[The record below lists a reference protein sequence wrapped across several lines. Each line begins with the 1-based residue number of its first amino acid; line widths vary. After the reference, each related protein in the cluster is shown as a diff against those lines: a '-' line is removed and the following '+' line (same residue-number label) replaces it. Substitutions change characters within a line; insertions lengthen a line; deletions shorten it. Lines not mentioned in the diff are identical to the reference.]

1 MPHDLRIDD
10 LTMWLKKLFGKK
22 DAPAPAKTVDPMAER
37 VAQALATL
45 LEAHGIQCG
54 RHDEWVTPNWEL
66 PALRGQWHP
75 RENLGRLDIQ
85 VLVKPGLTI
94 EESFA
99 GVGPLD
105 EGFKSALE
113 NFSVNSLHVLL
124 SALWNHD
131 DRSQVNIEHWSVA
144 GLPFTA
150 VVGNLGMRGS
160 STVGAPAPPAGLFNT
175 LHQAICDES
184 LTPELHWFRF
194 FFANHGGEHMF
205 ESLRDNEPW
214 SPGIDAL
221 KSLAWAPTDG
231 FYSARLLLILKPAA
245 PPAP

>member
-45 LEAHGIQCG
+45 LGAHGIQCG

-66 PALRGQWHP
+66 PALRGRWHP

-113 NFSVNSLHVLL
+113 NFSANSLHVLL

-131 DRSQVNIEHWSVA
+131 DRTHVNIEPWSV
-144 GLPFTA
+144 GTLPFTA
-150 VVGNLGMRGS
+150 VIGDLGMRG
-160 STVGAPAPPAGLFNT
+160 TPGKVPTPPAGLFNT
-175 LHQAICDES
+175 LHQAICSEP
-184 LTPELHWFRF
+184 LTPDLHWFRF
-194 FFANHGGEHMF
+194 FFANVGGEYTF
-205 ESLRDNEPW
+205 ESLRDKEPW

-231 FYSARLLLILKPAA
+231 FYSARLFLILKPAA
-245 PPAP
+245 SPAP

>member
-22 DAPAPAKTVDPMAER
+22 AGPAPAKTVDPMAER
-37 VAQALATL
+37 VAQALAKL

-75 RENLGRLDIQ
+75 RENLGRLDVQ

-99 GVGPLD
+99 GAGPLD
-105 EGFKSALE
+105 EGFKSAIE
-113 NFSVNSLHVLL
+113 NFSANSLHVLL
-124 SALWNHD
+124 SALWNRD
-131 DRSQVNIEHWSVA
+131 DRTQVNVEPWNVA

-160 STVGAPAPPAGLFNT
+160 SKVDIPEPPAGLFNA
-175 LHQAICDES
+175 LHQAICSEP

-194 FFANHGGEHMF
+194 FFANHGGEHMA

-231 FYSARLLLILKPAA
+231 FYSARLFLILKPGA
-245 PPAP
+245 PSPP